1 MRPSDFGVT
10 LIGEPRLGFESERSD
25 GRAPNELLVRE
36 RRGALRCAK
45 DLPSDDRDQND
56 KQRSCFWSFME
67 VGEWSGMTPP
77 FSWRNPEGKDANF
90 HPQPELQL

>member
-1 MRPSDFGVT
+1 MRPGCVED
-10 LIGEPRLGFESERSD
+10 P
-25 GRAPNELLVRE
+25 
-36 RRGALRCAK
+36 
-45 DLPSDDRDQND
+45 PSDDRDQND